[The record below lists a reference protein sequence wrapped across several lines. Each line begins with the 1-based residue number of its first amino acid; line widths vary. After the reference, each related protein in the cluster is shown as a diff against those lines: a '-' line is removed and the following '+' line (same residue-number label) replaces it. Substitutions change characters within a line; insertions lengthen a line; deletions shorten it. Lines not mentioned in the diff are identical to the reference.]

1 MPILLTSLKR
11 NQPTDQPNQTNQTK
25 DMTTITNK
33 KQTLAKSFSEG
44 RKSGKFPN
52 SQNTEKAIV
61 AIMQKNTLPNIK
73 AYWSGYLCQLTQ
85 DNKSALYQ

>member
-61 AIMQKNTLPNIK
+61 AIMQKNTLPNIR

>member
-1 MPILLTSLKR
+1 
-11 NQPTDQPNQTNQTK
+11 
-25 DMTTITNK
+25 MTTITNK

-61 AIMQKNTLPNIK
+61 AIMQKNTLPNIR